1 MFPRRRRAVPV
12 CPTASFR
19 CRHRGTHSPAPRR
32 RGGVDLHPFLL
43 RANRRGF
50 DGLAESM
57 VTARRAS
64 AAERCSSLPGKV
76 GAAVYLQCICT
87 QQQHAEDHAAPMLQ
101 CSTAK

>member
-1 MFPRRRRAVPV
+1 
-12 CPTASFR
+12 
-19 CRHRGTHSPAPRR
+19 
-32 RGGVDLHPFLL
+32 
-43 RANRRGF
+43 
-50 DGLAESM
+50 M

-76 GAAVYLQCICT
+76 GADVYLQCIST